1 MSLTFRTPGP
11 WGAGTGTPLTHSQ
24 VDTNFHELH
33 LLIQAA
39 SSPDT
44 RGIDSITTNG
54 SQMTIYLT
62 DGSTQGPFTLPRA
75 NMLWQGNFTP
85 TMGYAIND
93 VISEP
98 ISGSVYI
105 VLVPHTADAT
115 FDANRQIG
123 GQTVYR
129 KMIQGVTPDTTVAK
143 RVGLG
148 GFTLDLSSVRKYYW
162 IAEAAEIDVTIPNDA
177 TANLPINTQ
186 IEFFQAGSGAVNLIS
201 HPDVMMNIAD
211 DRTSTTKGRG
221 AVMAIKKVGPN
232 EWDCVGLLAEV

>member
-11 WGAGTGTPLTHSQ
+11 WGPGTGTPLTHTQ

-39 SSPDT
+39 SSPET

-75 NMLWQGNFTP
+75 TMEWRGNFTP
-85 TMGYAIND
+85 TMGYSIND
-93 VISEP
+93 VLAEP

-105 VLVPHTADAT
+105 VQVPHSGDPA
-115 FDANRQIG
+115 FDPNRQIG
-123 GQTVYR
+123 GQQVYR
-129 KMIQGVTPDTTVAK
+129 KMLQGVSADTATVT
-143 RVGLG
+143 RTGLG
-148 GFTLDLSSVRKYYW
+148 DFTLDIGSVRKYYR
-162 IAEAAEIDVTIPNDA
+162 IAQADPVEVIVPDDA
-177 TANLPINTQ
+177 VVNFPINTQ
-186 IEFFQAGSGAVNLIS
+186 IEFYQAGPGPVTVTVPWGLL
-201 HPDVMMNIAD
+201 NIAE
-211 DRTSTTKGRG
+211 DRAPTTKGQG